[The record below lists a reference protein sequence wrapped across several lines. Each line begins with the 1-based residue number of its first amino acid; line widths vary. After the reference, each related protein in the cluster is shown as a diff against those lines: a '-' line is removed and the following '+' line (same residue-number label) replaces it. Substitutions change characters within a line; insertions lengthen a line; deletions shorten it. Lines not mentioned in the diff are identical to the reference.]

1 MWTSVSPCPQA
12 DVNDWQIN
20 DNIAVEGATMSVS
33 GLVNTDNGG
42 FEFEAWA
49 YTRPLLSSC

>member
-42 FEFEAWA
+42 FEFEA
-49 YTRPLLSSC
+49 

>member
-1 MWTSVSPCPQA
+1 MDLYYPDDNGDMEFNAQA

-42 FEFEAWA
+42 FEFEA
-49 YTRPLLSSC
+49 